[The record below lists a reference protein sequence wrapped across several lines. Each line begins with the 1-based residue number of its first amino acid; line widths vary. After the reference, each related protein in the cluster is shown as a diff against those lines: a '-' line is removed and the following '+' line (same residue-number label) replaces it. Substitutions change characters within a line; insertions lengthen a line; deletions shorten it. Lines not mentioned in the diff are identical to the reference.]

1 MINPKTLKMVLTASL
16 CDAPNIK
23 SLSKVNNVST
33 YAVVGLPLT
42 ILKIYDYQYWTMA
55 EMH

>member
-42 ILKIYDYQYWTMA
+42 ILKIYHYQYWTMA
-55 EMH
+55 EMQ